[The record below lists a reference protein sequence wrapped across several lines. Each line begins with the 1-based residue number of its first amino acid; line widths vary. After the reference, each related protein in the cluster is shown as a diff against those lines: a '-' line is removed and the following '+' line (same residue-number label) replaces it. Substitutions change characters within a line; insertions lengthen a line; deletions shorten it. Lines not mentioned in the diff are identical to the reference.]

1 MKITLLLIVSAGLS
15 FLTLIPTSNANPPC
29 VSYYS
34 TPTYYPAPTYYSTPT
49 YYPTQ
54 TYITPTYVEKKNYDV
69 SPVVVVGVP
78 VSSLGLDYYYSVGDE
93 LREEVIADKVA
104 ARLSR
109 TRQETTTTRTVTEK
123 TPGFYIERSQQ
134 TAVRGQ
140 QTTGYQQT
148 VQGSGVRYQEQSQN
162 VVSAEI
168 GMEAFNIFA
177 EETQQAPGNYHS
189 NTNITSLFSQS
200 CSRCHKQ
207 NTDKPGS
214 INLFSEEPNKDDEYS
229 RRERVYN
236 SVLPDETGKSHM
248 PKNGQPLNENDL
260 NKIREWFREVGGQ
273 V

>member
-1 MKITLLLIVSAGLS
+1 MKIILSLIISVGLS
-15 FLTLIPTSNANPPC
+15 FLILIPNSNANPPC
-29 VSYYS
+29 ASYYPA
-34 TPTYYPAPTYYSTPT
+34 PTYYPPTTYYSTPT

-54 TYITPTYVEKKNYDV
+54 TYVAPTYVEKKNYDV

-109 TRQETTTTRTVTEK
+109 SRQEVTTTRTVTEK
-123 TPGFYIERSQQ
+123 TPGFYIERSTQQAAVNSQGRQYQQ
-134 TAVRGQ
+134 TA
-140 QTTGYQQT
+140 GYQQT
-148 VQGSGVRYQEQSQN
+148 VQGSGQSQN

-168 GMEAFNIFA
+168 GMEAFNIFG
-177 EETQQAPGNYHS
+177 EETQQAPGDYHA
-189 NTNITSLFSQS
+189 NITSLFSQA

-214 INLFSEEPNKDDEYS
+214 INLFSEELNKDDEYS

-236 SVLPDETGKSHM
+236 SVRPDETGKVRM
-248 PKNGQPLNENDL
+248 PRNGQPLNENDL

>member
-1 MKITLLLIVSAGLS
+1 MKIILSLIISIGIS
-15 FLTLIPTSNANPPC
+15 FLILIPTSNANPPC

-34 TPTYYPAPTYYSTPT
+34 APTYYSTPT

-54 TYITPTYVEKKNYDV
+54 TYVAPTYVEKKNYDV

-109 TRQETTTTRTVTEK
+109 TRQETTTTRTITEK

-140 QTTGYQQT
+140 ETG
-148 VQGSGVRYQEQSQN
+148 VGRQGTGVRYQESGQN
-162 VVSAEI
+162 VISAEI
-168 GMEAFNIFA
+168 GIEAFNIFG
-177 EETQQAPGNYHS
+177 EESRQEDYHS
-189 NTNITSLFSQS
+189 NTNVTSIFSQS
-200 CSRCHKQ
+200 CNRCHKP

-214 INLFSEEPNKDDEYS
+214 INLFSEAPNKDDEYS

-236 SVLPDETGKSHM
+236 SVRPDETGKAHM

>member
-1 MKITLLLIVSAGLS
+1 MKIILSLIILVGIS
-15 FLTLIPTSNANPPC
+15 FLILIPTSNANPPC

-34 TPTYYPAPTYYSTPT
+34 TPTYYPPTTYYSTPT

-54 TYITPTYVEKKNYDV
+54 TYVAPTYVEKKNYDV

-109 TRQETTTTRTVTEK
+109 SRQEVTTTRTVTEK
-123 TPGFYIERSQQ
+123 TPGFYIERSTQQ
-134 TAVRGQ
+134 AAVTSQ
-140 QTTGYQQT
+140 AIQYQQT
-148 VQGSGVRYQEQSQN
+148 NQN
-162 VVSAEI
+162 VVTTEI
-168 GMEAFNIFA
+168 GIEDFNIFR
-177 EETQQAPGNYHS
+177 EETQQVQGDYHA
-189 NTNITSLFSQS
+189 NITSLFSQA

-207 NTDKPGS
+207 GRETPGS
-214 INLFSEEPNKDDEYS
+214 INLFSEATNKDDEYS

-236 SVLPDETGKSHM
+236 SVLPDETGKAHM
-248 PKNGQPLNENDL
+248 PKNGQPLNENDV